1 MDALRGDG
9 ATAIRALVAGLMA
22 VVCLTR
28 VRRVVALAVA
38 TTLLFAVVT
47 PQPVYAQAEIGAVVA
62 AVISVLNTINN
73 VIRGLFSIAN
83 NVLSQINAGM
93 QAFRN
98 LMDTVVYPQALI
110 AQARGMVSSMI
121 ATFRG
126 LLSSIFNIGVASAQL
141 PAPSALE
148 GAIRNRSV
156 GDFSA
161 LSQAYVQA
169 YGPLPTA
176 ANASPMERDLI
187 DMDDAV
193 AQAQLKTLKAADAV
207 SDQTIAASMLLEDE
221 GRQVAPG
228 TADYLVAAGII
239 ASVQNQAFMQKMI
252 AAQMRQEAARLAHQN
267 MIRKRN
273 AMFGGQ
279 LRNSLS
285 NFIRRRS
292 CSVSCSRSW
301 GGAGSTGGR

>member
-1 MDALRGDG
+1 
-9 ATAIRALVAGLMA
+9 MA

-28 VRRVVALAVA
+28 LRRVVALAVA
-38 TTLLFAVVT
+38 TILLIAVVT
-47 PQPVYAQAEIGAVVA
+47 PQPVYAQAEVGAVVSG
-62 AVISVLNTINN
+62 VISVLNTINN
-73 VIRGLFSIAN
+73 TIRGLFTIAN
-83 NVLSQINAGM
+83 NFLSQISAGM
-93 QAFRN
+93 EAFRN

-121 ATFRG
+121 ARFRG
-126 LLSSIFNIGVASAQL
+126 PLLSIINIGVGSAQL

-148 GAIRNRSV
+148 GVMRNRSV
-156 GDFSA
+156 GDFGA
-161 LSQAYVQA
+161 LSQAYVQT
-169 YGPLPTA
+169 YGPLPAA

-187 DMDDAV
+187 DMDDAA

-221 GRQVAPG
+221 GQQVAPG

-239 ASVQNQAFMQKMI
+239 ASVQNQAVMQKMI
-252 AAQMRQEAARLAHQN
+252 AAQIRQEAARLAHQN

-273 AMFGGQ
+273 AMFGNQ

-285 NFIRRRS
+285 DFMRRR
-292 CSVSCSRSW
+292 
-301 GGAGSTGGR
+301 

>member
-9 ATAIRALVAGLMA
+9 ATAIRAVVAGLMA

-110 AQARGMVSSMI
+110 TQARGMVSSMI
-121 ATFRG
+121 ARFRG
-126 LLSSIFNIGVASAQL
+126 LLSSIFNIGVGSAQL

-148 GAIRNRSV
+148 GVIRNRSV
-156 GDFSA
+156 SDFGA

-169 YGPLPTA
+169 YGPLPAA

-239 ASVQNQAFMQKMI
+239 ASVQNQAVMQKMI

-273 AMFGGQ
+273 AMFGSQ

-285 NFIRRRS
+285 NFIRRR
-292 CSVSCSRSW
+292 
-301 GGAGSTGGR
+301 

>member
-1 MDALRGDG
+1 MDALRADG
-9 ATAIRALVAGLMA
+9 TTAIRAVFAGLMA

-28 VRRVVALAVA
+28 VRRIVALVVASTVLI
-38 TTLLFAVVT
+38 AVVT
-47 PQPVYAQAEIGAVVA
+47 PQPVFAQIEAGPILA
-62 AVISVLNTINN
+62 AVASVLNTINN
-73 VIRGLFSIAN
+73 VIRGLFSVAN
-83 NVLSQINAGM
+83 NVLNQINAGM

-98 LMDTVVYPQALI
+98 LMNIVVYPQALI
-110 AQARGMVSSMI
+110 ASARGMVSSMI

-148 GAIRNRSV
+148 GVIRNRSV
-156 GDFSA
+156 GDFGA
-161 LSQAYVQA
+161 LSQTYVQT
-169 YGPLPTA
+169 YGQLPPA

-187 DMDDAV
+187 DADDAA
-193 AQAQLKTLKAADAV
+193 AQALLKTLKAADAV

-221 GRQVAPG
+221 GQQVAPG

-239 ASVQNQAFMQKMI
+239 ASVENQAVMQKMI

-273 AMFGGQ
+273 AMFGNQ

-285 NFIRRRS
+285 DFMQRR
-292 CSVSCSRSW
+292 
-301 GGAGSTGGR
+301 

>member
-1 MDALRGDG
+1 MDALRADG
-9 ATAIRALVAGLMA
+9 ATAIRAVFAGLMA

-28 VRRVVALAVA
+28 VRRVVALVVA
-38 TTLLFAVVT
+38 STVLIAVVT
-47 PQPVYAQAEIGAVVA
+47 PQPAFAQIEAGPILA
-62 AVISVLNTINN
+62 AVASVLNTINN
-73 VIRGLFSIAN
+73 VIRGLFSVAN
-83 NVLSQINAGM
+83 NVLNQINAGM

-98 LMDTVVYPQALI
+98 LMNTVVYPQALI
-110 AQARGMVSSMI
+110 ASARGMVSSMI

-141 PAPSALE
+141 PAPSAFE
-148 GAIRNRSV
+148 GVIRNRSV
-156 GDFSA
+156 GDFGA
-161 LSQAYVQA
+161 LSQTYVQT
-169 YGPLPTA
+169 YGQLPPA

-187 DMDDAV
+187 DADDAA
-193 AQAQLKTLKAADAV
+193 AQALLKTLKAADAV

-221 GRQVAPG
+221 GQQVAPG

-239 ASVQNQAFMQKMI
+239 ASVENQAVMQKMI

-273 AMFGGQ
+273 AMFGNQ

-285 NFIRRRS
+285 DFMQRR
-292 CSVSCSRSW
+292 
-301 GGAGSTGGR
+301 

>member
-1 MDALRGDG
+1 MDALRADG
-9 ATAIRALVAGLMA
+9 TTAIRAVFAGLMA

-28 VRRVVALAVA
+28 VRRIVALVVASTVLI
-38 TTLLFAVVT
+38 AVVT
-47 PQPVYAQAEIGAVVA
+47 PQPVFAQIEFGPILA
-62 AVISVLNTINN
+62 AVASVLNTINN
-73 VIRGLFSIAN
+73 VIRGLFSVAN
-83 NVLSQINAGM
+83 NVLNQINAGM

-98 LMDTVVYPQALI
+98 LMNTVVYPQALI
-110 AQARGMVSSMI
+110 ASARGMVSSMI

-141 PAPSALE
+141 PAPSAFE
-148 GAIRNRSV
+148 AVIRNRSV
-156 GDFSA
+156 GDFGA
-161 LSQAYVQA
+161 LSQT
-169 YGPLPTA
+169 YGQTYGQLPPA

-187 DMDDAV
+187 DADDAA
-193 AQAQLKTLKAADAV
+193 AQALLKTLKAADAV

-221 GRQVAPG
+221 GQQVAPG

-239 ASVQNQAFMQKMI
+239 ASVENQAVMQKMI

-273 AMFGGQ
+273 AMFGNQ

-285 NFIRRRS
+285 DFMQRR
-292 CSVSCSRSW
+292 
-301 GGAGSTGGR
+301 

>member
-9 ATAIRALVAGLMA
+9 ATAIRAVSAGLMA
-22 VVCLTR
+22 VMCLTR
-28 VRRVVALAVA
+28 VRRVVALAVV
-38 TTLLFAVVT
+38 TTVLMAVVT
-47 PQPVYAQAEIGAVVA
+47 PLPVYAQAEVGAVIA
-62 AVISVLNTINN
+62 AVTSVLNTINN

-83 NVLSQINAGM
+83 NVLNQINAGM

-98 LMDTVVYPQALI
+98 LMNTVVYPQALI
-110 AQARGMVSSMI
+110 ARARGMVSSMI
-121 ATFRG
+121 ASFRG

-148 GAIRNRSV
+148 GVMRNRSV
-156 GDFSA
+156 GDYNA
-161 LSQAYVQA
+161 LSQAYVQT
-169 YGPLPTA
+169 YGPLPPVT
-176 ANASPMERDLI
+176 NASSMERDLI
-187 DMDDAV
+187 DADDAA

-221 GRQVAPG
+221 GQQVAPG
-228 TADYLVAAGII
+228 TADYLMAAGII
-239 ASVQNQAFMQKMI
+239 ASVENQAVMQKMI

-273 AMFGGQ
+273 AMFGNQ

-285 NFIRRRS
+285 DFMQRR
-292 CSVSCSRSW
+292 
-301 GGAGSTGGR
+301 

>member
-38 TTLLFAVVT
+38 TKLLFAVVT

-121 ATFRG
+121 ARFRG

-148 GAIRNRSV
+148 GVIRNRSV
-156 GDFSA
+156 GDFGA
-161 LSQAYVQA
+161 LSQAYVQT
-169 YGPLPTA
+169 YGPLPSA

-187 DMDDAV
+187 DMDDAA

-221 GRQVAPG
+221 GQQVAPG

-239 ASVQNQAFMQKMI
+239 ASVQNQAVMQKMI

-273 AMFGGQ
+273 AMFGNQ
-279 LRNSLS
+279 LRNTLS
-285 NFIRRRS
+285 DFMRRR
-292 CSVSCSRSW
+292 
-301 GGAGSTGGR
+301 

>member
-9 ATAIRALVAGLMA
+9 ATAIRAVFAGLMA

-28 VRRVVALAVA
+28 VRRVVALAVT
-38 TTLLFAVVT
+38 TTLLIAVIT
-47 PQPVYAQAEIGAVVA
+47 PQPVYAQAEVGAVVA

-83 NVLSQINAGM
+83 NVLSQINSGK

-121 ATFRG
+121 ATFRS

-148 GAIRNRSV
+148 GVTRNRSV
-156 GDFSA
+156 GDFGA
-161 LSQAYVQA
+161 LSQAYVQT
-169 YGPLPTA
+169 YGPLPPA
-176 ANASPMERDLI
+176 ANASPMERDLV
-187 DMDDAV
+187 DMDDAA

-207 SDQTIAASMLLEDE
+207 SDQTIAISMLLEDE
-221 GRQVAPG
+221 GQQVAPG

-239 ASVQNQAFMQKMI
+239 ASVQNQAVMQKMI

-273 AMFGGQ
+273 AMFGNQ

-285 NFIRRRS
+285 DFMRRR
-292 CSVSCSRSW
+292 
-301 GGAGSTGGR
+301 

>member
-1 MDALRGDG
+1 MDALRADG
-9 ATAIRALVAGLMA
+9 ATAIRAVFAGLMA

-28 VRRVVALAVA
+28 VRRIVALVVASTVLI
-38 TTLLFAVVT
+38 AVVT
-47 PQPVYAQAEIGAVVA
+47 PQPVFAQIEAGPILA
-62 AVISVLNTINN
+62 AVASVLSTINN
-73 VIRGLFSIAN
+73 VIRGLFSVAN
-83 NVLSQINAGM
+83 NVLNQINAGM

-98 LMDTVVYPQALI
+98 LMNIVVYPQALI
-110 AQARGMVSSMI
+110 ASARGMVSSMI

-148 GAIRNRSV
+148 GVMRNRSV
-156 GDFSA
+156 GDFGV
-161 LSQAYVQA
+161 LSQAYVQT
-169 YGPLPTA
+169 YGPLPQT

-187 DMDDAV
+187 DADDAA
-193 AQAQLKTLKAADAV
+193 AQALLKTLKAADAV

-221 GRQVAPG
+221 GQQVAPG

-239 ASVQNQAFMQKMI
+239 ASVENQAVMQKMI

-273 AMFGGQ
+273 AMFGNQ

-285 NFIRRRS
+285 DFMQRR
-292 CSVSCSRSW
+292 
-301 GGAGSTGGR
+301 

>member
-1 MDALRGDG
+1 MDALRADG
-9 ATAIRALVAGLMA
+9 ATAIRALFAGLMA
-22 VVCLTR
+22 VMWLTR
-28 VRRVVALAVA
+28 VRRIVALVVASTVLI
-38 TTLLFAVVT
+38 AVVT
-47 PQPVYAQAEIGAVVA
+47 PQPVFAQIEAGPILA
-62 AVISVLNTINN
+62 AVASVLNTINN
-73 VIRGLFSIAN
+73 VIRGLFSVAN

-98 LMDTVVYPQALI
+98 LMNIVVYPQALI
-110 AQARGMVSSMI
+110 ASARGMVSSMI

-126 LLSSIFNIGVASAQL
+126 LLSSIFNINVASAQL

-148 GAIRNRSV
+148 GVIRNRSV
-156 GDFSA
+156 GDFGA
-161 LSQAYVQA
+161 LSQTYVQT
-169 YGPLPTA
+169 YGQLPPA

-187 DMDDAV
+187 DADDAA
-193 AQAQLKTLKAADAV
+193 AQALLKTLKAADAV

-221 GRQVAPG
+221 GQQVAPG

-239 ASVQNQAFMQKMI
+239 ASVENQAVMQKMI

-273 AMFGGQ
+273 AMFGNQ

-285 NFIRRRS
+285 DFMQRR
-292 CSVSCSRSW
+292 
-301 GGAGSTGGR
+301 